1 MTESLSS
8 FWDSLFGVWGDLGAV
23 FLPCHPILLVGVTS
37 DGPLGPCSL
46 PWTFLI
52 GDGVPVECP
61 GGINESLGGLNHGSC
76 GNCLSWTSKACSA
89 SCINSFILALV

>member
-1 MTESLSS
+1 M
-8 FWDSLFGVWGDLGAV
+8 GVVSNG
-23 FLPCHPILLVGVTS
+23 S
-37 DGPLGPCSL
+37 LGPCSL
-46 PWTFLI
+46 PWTLLI

-61 GGINESLGGLNHGSC
+61 GGINEFLGGPSHGSG